1 MKKDNP
7 LYEPIGSDQ
16 DKYVPGVTISC
27 VAFCFESGSLK
38 LLLCKHQEHAEWVL
52 PGGPISQHEDADQ
65 AARRILKNKIGVKRP
80 FMNQFHFFGDKDL
93 TDLTAVAGMQD
104 MGKPAF
110 PRLINLAYYSLV
122 RNEEIKEPRSDGGEL
137 RWFRLGD
144 CSCIHVDHK
153 KIIDTCILA
162 IRRQV
167 GFLPIGY
174 GLLPEKFTMPE
185 LRIIYET
192 ILERSIDRR
201 NFQRKILSV
210 GYVKPLHETRKI
222 GGHKSP
228 NLYTFD
234 KKKCEEAVRL
244 GIQLM
249 SNNL

>member
-1 MKKDNP
+1 MEKYNP
-7 LYEPIGSDQ
+7 LYEPSGSDQ

-27 VAFCFESGSLK
+27 VAFCFEAGSLK
-38 LLLCKHQEHAEWVL
+38 LLLCKPKEEAEWIL
-52 PGGPISQHEDADQ
+52 PGGLIAHDEDADQ
-65 AARRILKNKIGVKRP
+65 AAHRILKDKIGVKRP
-80 FMNQFHFFGDKDL
+80 FMNQFHFFGDKDR
-93 TDLTAVAGMQD
+93 TDVVGMQ
-104 MGKPAF
+104 GVSESAF

-122 RNEEIKEPRSDGGEL
+122 RNEEIKELRSNKDEL
-137 RWFRLGD
+137 RWFRIGD
-144 CSCIHVDHK
+144 CFCINPDHK
-153 KIIDTCILA
+153 EIIDTCIFT
-162 IRRQV
+162 IRRLV

-185 LRIIYET
+185 LRVIYET

-201 NFQRKILSV
+201 NFQRKILSA

-234 KKKCEEAVRL
+234 KKKYEKAAKL

>member
-1 MKKDNP
+1 MGKDNP
-7 LYEPIGSDQ
+7 LCEPLGSDQ

-38 LLLCKHQEHAEWVL
+38 LLLCKPKGETEWVL
-52 PGGPISQHEDADQ
+52 PGGLIAQDEDADQ
-65 AARRILKNKIGVKRP
+65 AARRILKDKIGVKRP
-80 FMNQFHFFGDKDL
+80 FMNQFHFFGDKDR
-93 TDLTAVAGMQD
+93 TDVAGIQE
-104 MGKPAF
+104 GNESTY

-122 RNEEIKEPRSDGGEL
+122 KNEEIKQVGSNEDEIT
-137 RWFRLGD
+137 WFRLGD

-153 KIIDTCILA
+153 EIIDTCIFS

-185 LRIIYET
+185 LRVIYET

-228 NLYTFD
+228 NLYKFD

>member
-1 MKKDNP
+1 MGKDKP
-7 LYEPIGSDQ
+7 ICEPSGSDQ

-27 VAFCFESGSLK
+27 VAFSFESGSLK
-38 LLLCKHQEHAEWVL
+38 LLLCRPKGETEWIL
-52 PGGPISQHEDADQ
+52 PGGPIAQDEDADQ

-80 FMNQFHFFGDKDL
+80 FMNQFHFFGEKDR
-93 TDLTAVAGMQD
+93 TDVAGIQEGD
-104 MGKPAF
+104 EPSY

-122 RNEEIKEPRSDGGEL
+122 KNEEIKQVGSNEDEI
-137 RWFRLGD
+137 RWFHIGER
-144 CSCIHVDHK
+144 SCIHVDHQE
-153 KIIDTCILA
+153 IIDTCIFT

-185 LRIIYET
+185 LRVIYET

-201 NFQRKILSV
+201 NFQRKILSI
-210 GYVKPLHETRKI
+210 GYVKPLYETRKI

-228 NLYTFD
+228 NLYKFD
-234 KKKCEEAVRL
+234 KRKCEEAVRL

>member
-7 LYEPIGSDQ
+7 LYGPLGSDQ

-38 LLLCKHQEHAEWVL
+38 LLLCKHKEDAEWVL
-52 PGGPISQHEDADQ
+52 PGGPITQDEDADQ
-65 AARRILKNKIGVKRP
+65 AARRILKSKIGVKRP
-80 FMNQFHFFGDKDL
+80 FMNQFHFFGDKNR
-93 TDLTAVAGMQD
+93 TDGAGMQG
-104 MGKPAF
+104 MSEPAF
-110 PRLINLAYYSLV
+110 PRLINLAYYSLA
-122 RNEEIKEPRSDGGEL
+122 RNEEIKDLRSNEDEL
-137 RWFRLGD
+137 RWFRIGD
-144 CSCIHVDHK
+144 CSCIRADHK
-153 KIIDTCILA
+153 VIIDTCILA

-174 GLLPEKFTMPE
+174 GLLPEKFAMPE
-185 LRIIYET
+185 LRVIYET

-210 GYVKPLHETRKI
+210 GYVKPLHETRKT

-234 KKKCEEAVRL
+234 KKKCEEAVKL
-244 GIQLM
+244 GIQMM